1 MGCKRGG
8 REWCVRGLGREWC
21 VRGEGE
27 RGGGREGREWCVRR
41 E

>member
-27 RGGGREGREWCVRR
+27 KGV
-41 E
+41 